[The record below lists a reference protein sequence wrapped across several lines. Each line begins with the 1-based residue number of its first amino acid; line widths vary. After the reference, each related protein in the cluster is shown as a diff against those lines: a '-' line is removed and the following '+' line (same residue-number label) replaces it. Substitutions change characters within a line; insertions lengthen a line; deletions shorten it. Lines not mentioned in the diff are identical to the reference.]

1 MNLGNKARVW
11 LASEVAK
18 ATLQHNSMGA
28 TKSWKCEINTKILND
43 YKILLNYV
51 IYTSIVKLILL
62 QNSSEI
68 YYCHLLLYNDKSY
81 GFRN

>member
-1 MNLGNKARVW
+1 
-11 LASEVAK
+11 
-18 ATLQHNSMGA
+18 MGA

-43 YKILLNYV
+43 YEILLNYV

-68 YYCHLLLYNDKSY
+68 YFHLLLYNDKSY